1 MLFAEENVIRLE
13 KSDTRMVRWV
23 CNVRPEDWI
32 STEELKTRLKLKSMR
47 KCLRLTTESPEEDQV
62 KQGSQ
67 ESQQRHS

>member
-32 STEELKTRLKLKSMR
+32 STEELKTRLKLKSMG

-62 KQGSQ
+62 KQGNQ

>member
-1 MLFAEENVIRLE
+1 
-13 KSDTRMVRWV
+13 MVRWV

-32 STEELKTRLKLKSMR
+32 STEELKTRLKLKSMG